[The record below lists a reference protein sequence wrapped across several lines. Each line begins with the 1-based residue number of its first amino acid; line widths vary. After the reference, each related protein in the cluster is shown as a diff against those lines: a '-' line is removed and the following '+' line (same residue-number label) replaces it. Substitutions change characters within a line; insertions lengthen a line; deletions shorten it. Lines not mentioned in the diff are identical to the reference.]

1 MIKNVVV
8 ALLMQNIPEPLN
20 YQSTFILDKSHFTE
34 CYEESVVPQPF
45 SSLYLKAI
53 VMLIIGAGLVLFSDI
68 NPYAAWFI
76 FSLGIL
82 EVVSTYYR
90 KPWWVMRQMLSK
102 VAKAEV
108 TIEVTDEYIR
118 THSFYND
125 NKMYYCDIDSIV
137 ATDKGWLI
145 SHKSGRHYIANR
157 CLTEQVK
164 RFLQAK

>member
-1 MIKNVVV
+1 
-8 ALLMQNIPEPLN
+8 MQDLAQPLN
-20 YQSTFILDKSHFTE
+20 YQTTFILDKAHFTE
-34 CYEESVVPQPF
+34 CYEESVKPQTF
-45 SSLYLKAI
+45 SALYLKAI
-53 VMLIIGAGLVLFSDI
+53 VLLIAGAALVMFSAL

-108 TIEVTDEYIR
+108 SLEMTEDYIR

-125 NKMYYCDIDSIV
+125 NKMYFRDIENITG
-137 ATDKGWLI
+137 TDKGWLI
-145 SHKSGRHYIANR
+145 SHKTGRHYISNL
-157 CLTEQVK
+157 CLSE
-164 RFLQAK
+164 QAKQFLLTKR

>member
-1 MIKNVVV
+1 MEKTSK
-8 ALLMQNIPEPLN
+8 PFN
-20 YQSTFILDKSHFTE
+20 YQSTFVLDKSHFIE
-34 CYEESVVPQPF
+34 CYEESVTPQAF
-45 SSLYLKAI
+45 FALYIKAI
-53 VMLIIGAGLVLFSDI
+53 VMLLLGAGLVLFSDI

-76 FSLGIL
+76 FSLGVL

-108 TIEVTDEYIR
+108 TIEITDEYIR

-125 NKMYYCDIDSIV
+125 NKMFYGDIENIV

-145 SHKSGRHYIANR
+145 RHKLGRHYVANR
-157 CLTEQVK
+157 SLTEPAQVYLK
-164 RFLQAK
+164 NRS